1 MTRSY
6 ILAKP
11 LPAPLRALPHLLRGA
26 CLFLIAVG
34 VTSCIGPQ
42 GMVMAKNVKP
52 AIDQITERHDAMLR
66 GELDPS
72 TLGQSDPA
80 AAEILRKNWLR
91 TSATLRDV
99 VDTAAKQSVE
109 VTPPIGN

>member
-26 CLFLIAVG
+26 CLLLIAIG

-42 GMVMAKNVKP
+42 GMVVAKNVKP
-52 AIDQITERHDAMLR
+52 AVDQVSERHDAMLR
-66 GELDPS
+66 GELDPV
-72 TLGQSDPA
+72 TLGQEDPA
-80 AAEILRKNWLR
+80 AAEILRRNWLK
-91 TSATLRDV
+91 TSELLRDV
-99 VDTAAKQSVE
+99 VDTAAQQE
-109 VTPPIGN
+109 VKVVSPIGN